1 VSGAAMPCSPRCR
14 CFRSNPTASP
24 TKISAH

>member
-14 CFRSNPTASP
+14 CFGPNPTASP